1 MQYRRPPSLRTAAYQ
16 DRLWPM
22 SRPHAVFERRFDGLA
37 ARQLVAGPVRHAL
50 EGALARGVGSAALRG
65 GPARADRGRGRA
77 HQRPDAR
84 HRPAPFRLP
93 STGIHTPR
101 ARQCPL
107 ARLPPRA
114 AGPNPTGARGLLELA
129 TADVRAGRPAR
140 PGELPGAGDRCLR
153 GDDARGRHRGRRI
166 PLHPPRPG
174 GPALRR
180 PERDGPRPGG
190 RGFEGGHPSH
200 LDRHLL
206 PPGRPQGSP
215 ARRPAA
221 ALRRRRRLHLGRA
234 GREAPGWPDPADRR
248 RHPQRAGAAPGRHAA
263 GRVLGGGAVRSDG
276 DASTWAERVGKL
288 QAGPTLR
295 IAAGIHS
302 VRALHPGAMRQ
313 VASWAA
319 ERSAPLH
326 LHLSEQRAENDECLA
341 VTGLTPAA
349 LADRCGVLGPRT
361 TAVHATWLSD
371 DDIRRLGATRTA
383 VCICATTERD
393 LADGIGPAAAL
404 GGAGSPLCVGSDSNA
419 VVDLFE
425 EARAV
430 ELDERLATGRRG
442 HHHPAALLAAASTG
456 GMAAIGWRDAGRLQT
471 GALADFATLDLGSPR
486 LAGARPEDLIDHVVF
501 AATAADVTHVV
512 IGGRPVVEQRC
523 HVALGDVG
531 QALAKAI
538 RALDEPQPVEPASR
552 PIPQRPR
559 T

>member
-93 STGIHTPR
+93 SAGIHTPR

-200 LDRHLL
+200 LERHLL

-263 GRVLGGGAVRSDG
+263 GRVLGGGAVRAPPRSTPPASATTTSAASAPPARPSACARPPSATWPTASAPPRRWPPPAARCASAATATPSSTCSRSPAPWSWTSAWPRAAAATTARPRCSPPPRLAAWRRSAG
-276 DASTWAERVGKL
+276 ATPAASRPAPWPTSPPSTWA
-288 QAGPTLR
+288 
-295 IAAGIHS
+295 
-302 VRALHPGAMRQ
+302 
-313 VASWAA
+313 
-319 ERSAPLH
+319 
-326 LHLSEQRAENDECLA
+326 
-341 VTGLTPAA
+341 
-349 LADRCGVLGPRT
+349 
-361 TAVHATWLSD
+361 
-371 DDIRRLGATRTA
+371 
-383 VCICATTERD
+383 
-393 LADGIGPAAAL
+393 
-404 GGAGSPLCVGSDSNA
+404 
-419 VVDLFE
+419 
-425 EARAV
+425 
-430 ELDERLATGRRG
+430 RRG
-442 HHHPAALLAAASTG
+442 WRAPAPKTSSTT
-456 GMAAIGWRDAGRLQT
+456 WC
-471 GALADFATLDLGSPR
+471 SP
-486 LAGARPEDLIDHVVF
+486 PPPP
-501 AATAADVTHVV
+501 TSPT
-512 IGGRPVVEQRC
+512 
-523 HVALGDVG
+523 
-531 QALAKAI
+531 
-538 RALDEPQPVEPASR
+538 S
-552 PIPQRPR
+552 
-559 T
+559 